1 MGLFGGKKKVETP
14 LFLDEYLI
22 TEGDVFVIDKG
33 GQEVKRLQEIKKKG
47 DLLYYYDIKNLKNK
61 ILYLTGHDMVV
72 KLKEN
77 GYDIFDVEDAQEIKK
92 KVEMKSSVQ
101 KAEEV
106 REEVEEPVAPVEVIF
121 AELKVL
127 EKKLEAVEAY
137 LDKDDFEAILGHL
150 QMFMEKVKRMAI
162 YTELRESLRESIGTA
177 TITPELFKEKRD
189 YIDVIADVY
198 AEKYGVSK
206 KEIIRIMLEG
216 RG

>member
-22 TEGDVFVIDKG
+22 TEGDVFVIDKE
-33 GQEVKRLQEIKKKG
+33 GQEVKRLQGIKKKG
-47 DLLYYYDIKNLKNK
+47 LLYYNIKNLKNK
-61 ILYLTGHDMVV
+61 ILYLAGHDMVV